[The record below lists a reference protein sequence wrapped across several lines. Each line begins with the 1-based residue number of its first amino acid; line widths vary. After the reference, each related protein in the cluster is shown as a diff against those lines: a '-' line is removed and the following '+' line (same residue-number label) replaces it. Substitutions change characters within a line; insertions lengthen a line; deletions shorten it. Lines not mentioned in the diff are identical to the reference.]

1 MISNVDLA
9 IYNTVH
15 NFRRGDYRGATGLAE
30 LLGKNP
36 GTFANKA
43 NPAMPSHH
51 FTAPEL
57 IAIMNQAGE
66 YRILQA
72 IAHACHHSCINL
84 GDFSDVSD
92 MALLDAYAAMH
103 KEIGETAGVIR
114 EAIADGKIT
123 RDEFNEI
130 DREFMEDIRAM
141 LELRARLQT
150 LAVDA

>member
-15 NFRRGDYRGATGLAE
+15 DFRRGELRGAAGLAE

-43 NPAMPSHH
+43 NPAMPGHH

-57 IAIMNQAGE
+57 IAIMNQARD
-66 YRILQA
+66 YRILHA
-72 IAHACHHSCINL
+72 VAHACHHSAIYL
-84 GDFSDVSD
+84 DDYSDVSD

-123 RDEFNEI
+123 REEFNEI
-130 DREFMEDIRAM
+130 DREFTEDIRAM

-150 LAVDA
+150 LAVDE